1 MQRFCISIWY
11 FCIWTSK
18 FTILWQRKKNQ
29 NRKQQIANKNAV
41 ESLRFQTHY
50 GLKVKGYEEGD
61 LFQQLADIEV
71 DFISELGLTQ
81 DILDIKKMIDGVR
94 ANLHEEPT
102 PMIGD
107 FCTSICAIAL
117 KIASIPELDKM
128 QLPVSW
134 QEQVDKKIL
143 TIFYPDEK
151 RNAVV
156 EWAKMNGYNTS
167 TYLGKPIVKFTKLY
181 IRIERRDGS
190 LQSSGLSNVRKSWRW
205 QMDQERLDWAIKN
218 ISRQNTLKLFELQKL
233 ASVKQNFLLE
243 VEWFTKQ

>member
-1 MQRFCISIWY
+1 MQQRCIPTKNRINSMIFICY
-11 FCIWTSK
+11 AALLHTHMVLLYLNFKIHYIMTK
-18 FTILWQRKKNQ
+18 KKNQ

-50 GLKVKGYEEGD
+50 GLKVKGYEEGE

-94 ANLHEEPT
+94 TNLHEEPT

-156 EWAKMNGYNTS
+156 EWAKTNGYNTS
-167 TYLGKPIVKFTKLY
+167 TYLGQPIVKFTKLY

-190 LQSSGLSNVRKSWRW
+190 QQSSGLSNVRKS
-205 QMDQERLDWAIKN
+205 
-218 ISRQNTLKLFELQKL
+218 
-233 ASVKQNFLLE
+233 
-243 VEWFTKQ
+243 

>member
-1 MQRFCISIWY
+1 MLCHKDNNYICNNTAYPRKKRINSMIVICYAALLHIHMVLLHLNFKIHYIM
-11 FCIWTSK
+11 TK
-18 FTILWQRKKNQ
+18 KKNQ

-190 LQSSGLSNVRKSWRW
+190 LQSSGLSNVRKS
-205 QMDQERLDWAIKN
+205 
-218 ISRQNTLKLFELQKL
+218 
-233 ASVKQNFLLE
+233 
-243 VEWFTKQ
+243 

>member
-1 MQRFCISIWY
+1 MIVICYAALLHIHMVLLHLNFKIHYIM
-11 FCIWTSK
+11 TK
-18 FTILWQRKKNQ
+18 KKNQ

-190 LQSSGLSNVRKSWRW
+190 LQSSGLSNVRTSCR
-205 QMDQERLDWAIKN
+205 
-218 ISRQNTLKLFELQKL
+218 
-233 ASVKQNFLLE
+233 
-243 VEWFTKQ
+243 

>member
-1 MQRFCISIWY
+1 MQQRCIPTRNRINLMIFIHY
-11 FCIWTSK
+11 AVLLHTHMVLLHLNFKIHYIMTK
-18 FTILWQRKKNQ
+18 KKNQ
-29 NRKQQIANKNAV
+29 NRKQQIVNKNAV

-50 GLKVKGYEEGD
+50 GLKVKGYEEGN
-61 LFQQLADIEV
+61 LFQQLADVEV

-107 FCTSICAIAL
+107 FSTSICAIAL

-143 TIFYPDEK
+143 TIYYPDEK

-167 TYLGKPIVKFTKLY
+167 TYLGQPIVKFTKLY
-181 IRIERRDGS
+181 IRIER
-190 LQSSGLSNVRKSWRW
+190 
-205 QMDQERLDWAIKN
+205 
-218 ISRQNTLKLFELQKL
+218 SR
-233 ASVKQNFLLE
+233 S
-243 VEWFTKQ
+243 

>member
-1 MQRFCISIWY
+1 MIVICYAALLHIHMVLLHLNFKIHYIM
-11 FCIWTSK
+11 IK
-18 FTILWQRKKNQ
+18 KKNQ

-81 DILDIKKMIDGVR
+81 DILGIKKMIDGVR

-128 QLPVSW
+128 QLPVCW

-190 LQSSGLSNVRKSWRW
+190 LQSSGLSNVRKS
-205 QMDQERLDWAIKN
+205 
-218 ISRQNTLKLFELQKL
+218 
-233 ASVKQNFLLE
+233 
-243 VEWFTKQ
+243 

>member
-1 MQRFCISIWY
+1 MQQRCIPTKNRINSMIFICY
-11 FCIWTSK
+11 AALLHTHMVLLYLNFKIHYIMTK
-18 FTILWQRKKNQ
+18 KKNQ

-94 ANLHEEPT
+94 TNLHEEPT

-156 EWAKMNGYNTS
+156 EWAKTNGYNTS
-167 TYLGKPIVKFTKLY
+167 TYLGQPIVKFTKLY

-190 LQSSGLSNVRKSWRW
+190 QQSSGLSNVRMS
-205 QMDQERLDWAIKN
+205 
-218 ISRQNTLKLFELQKL
+218 
-233 ASVKQNFLLE
+233 
-243 VEWFTKQ
+243 

>member
-1 MQRFCISIWY
+1 MVLLHLNFKIHYIM
-11 FCIWTSK
+11 TK
-18 FTILWQRKKNQ
+18 KKNQ
-29 NRKQQIANKNAV
+29 NRKQQIVNKKAV

-50 GLKVKGYEEGD
+50 GLKVKGYEED
-61 LFQQLADIEV
+61 NLFQQLADVEV
-71 DFISELGLTQ
+71 DFISELGLIQ

-143 TIFYPDEK
+143 TIYYPDEK

-167 TYLGKPIVKFTKLY
+167 TYLGQPIVKFTKLY
-181 IRIERRDGS
+181 IRIER
-190 LQSSGLSNVRKSWRW
+190 
-205 QMDQERLDWAIKN
+205 
-218 ISRQNTLKLFELQKL
+218 SR
-233 ASVKQNFLLE
+233 S
-243 VEWFTKQ
+243 

>member
-1 MQRFCISIWY
+1 MQQRCIPTKNRINSMIFICY
-11 FCIWTSK
+11 AALLHTHMVLLYLNFKIHYIMTK
-18 FTILWQRKKNQ
+18 KKNQ

-94 ANLHEEPT
+94 TNLHEDPT

-156 EWAKMNGYNTS
+156 EWAKTNGYNTS
-167 TYLGKPIVKFTKLY
+167 TYLGQPIVKFTKLY

-190 LQSSGLSNVRKSWRW
+190 QQSSGLSNVRKS
-205 QMDQERLDWAIKN
+205 
-218 ISRQNTLKLFELQKL
+218 
-233 ASVKQNFLLE
+233 
-243 VEWFTKQ
+243 

>member
-1 MQRFCISIWY
+1 
-11 FCIWTSK
+11 
-18 FTILWQRKKNQ
+18 
-29 NRKQQIANKNAV
+29 
-41 ESLRFQTHY
+41 
-50 GLKVKGYEEGD
+50 
-61 LFQQLADIEV
+61 
-71 DFISELGLTQ
+71 
-81 DILDIKKMIDGVR
+81 MIDGVR

-156 EWAKMNGYNTS
+156 EWAKTNGYNTS
-167 TYLGKPIVKFTKLY
+167 TYLGQPIVKFTKLY

-190 LQSSGLSNVRKSWRW
+190 QQSSGLSNVRKS
-205 QMDQERLDWAIKN
+205 
-218 ISRQNTLKLFELQKL
+218 
-233 ASVKQNFLLE
+233 
-243 VEWFTKQ
+243 

>member
-1 MQRFCISIWY
+1 M
-11 FCIWTSK
+11 TK
-18 FTILWQRKKNQ
+18 KKNQ

-190 LQSSGLSNVRKSWRW
+190 LQSSGLSNVRKS
-205 QMDQERLDWAIKN
+205 
-218 ISRQNTLKLFELQKL
+218 
-233 ASVKQNFLLE
+233 
-243 VEWFTKQ
+243 

>member
-1 MQRFCISIWY
+1 MQQRCIPTKNRINSMIFICY
-11 FCIWTSK
+11 AALLHTHMVLLYLNFKIHYIMTK
-18 FTILWQRKKNQ
+18 KKNQ

-94 ANLHEEPT
+94 TNLHEEPT

-156 EWAKMNGYNTS
+156 EWAKTNGYNTS
-167 TYLGKPIVKFTKLY
+167 TYLGQPIVKFTKLY

-190 LQSSGLSNVRKSWRW
+190 QQSSGLSNVRKS
-205 QMDQERLDWAIKN
+205 
-218 ISRQNTLKLFELQKL
+218 
-233 ASVKQNFLLE
+233 
-243 VEWFTKQ
+243 

>member
-1 MQRFCISIWY
+1 MQQRCIPTRNRINLMIFIHY
-11 FCIWTSK
+11 AVLLHTHMVLLHLNFKIHYIMTK
-18 FTILWQRKKNQ
+18 KKNQ

-50 GLKVKGYEEGD
+50 GLKVKGYEEGN
-61 LFQQLADIEV
+61 LFQQLADVEV

-107 FCTSICAIAL
+107 FSTSICAIAL
-117 KIASIPELDKM
+117 KIASIHELDKM

-134 QEQVDKKIL
+134 QEQFDKKIL

-167 TYLGKPIVKFTKLY
+167 TYLGQPIVKFTKLY
-181 IRIERRDGS
+181 IRIER
-190 LQSSGLSNVRKSWRW
+190 
-205 QMDQERLDWAIKN
+205 
-218 ISRQNTLKLFELQKL
+218 SR
-233 ASVKQNFLLE
+233 S
-243 VEWFTKQ
+243 

>member
-1 MQRFCISIWY
+1 MQQHCIP
-11 FCIWTSK
+11 TKKANK
-18 FTILWQRKKNQ
+18 FNGFICYAALLHIHMVLLHLNFKIHYIMTKKKNQ

-190 LQSSGLSNVRKSWRW
+190 QQSSGLSNVRKS
-205 QMDQERLDWAIKN
+205 
-218 ISRQNTLKLFELQKL
+218 
-233 ASVKQNFLLE
+233 
-243 VEWFTKQ
+243 

>member
-1 MQRFCISIWY
+1 M
-11 FCIWTSK
+11 TK
-18 FTILWQRKKNQ
+18 KKNQ

-117 KIASIPELDKM
+117 KITSIPELDKM
-128 QLPVSW
+128 QLPVCW

-190 LQSSGLSNVRKSWRW
+190 LQSSGLSNVRKS
-205 QMDQERLDWAIKN
+205 
-218 ISRQNTLKLFELQKL
+218 
-233 ASVKQNFLLE
+233 
-243 VEWFTKQ
+243 

>member
-1 MQRFCISIWY
+1 MIFICYAALLHIHMVLLHLNFKIHY
-11 FCIWTSK
+11 IMTK
-18 FTILWQRKKNQ
+18 KKNQ

-143 TIFYPDEK
+143 TIFYPDET

-167 TYLGKPIVKFTKLY
+167 TYLGQPIVKFTKLY
-181 IRIERRDGS
+181 IRIERRVGS
-190 LQSSGLSNVRKSWRW
+190 QQSSGLSNVRKS
-205 QMDQERLDWAIKN
+205 
-218 ISRQNTLKLFELQKL
+218 
-233 ASVKQNFLLE
+233 
-243 VEWFTKQ
+243 

>member
-1 MQRFCISIWY
+1 MIVICYAALLHIHMVLLHLNFKIHYIM
-11 FCIWTSK
+11 TK
-18 FTILWQRKKNQ
+18 KKNQ

-143 TIFYPDEK
+143 TIFYPDKK

-190 LQSSGLSNVRKSWRW
+190 LQSSGLSNVRKS
-205 QMDQERLDWAIKN
+205 
-218 ISRQNTLKLFELQKL
+218 
-233 ASVKQNFLLE
+233 
-243 VEWFTKQ
+243 

>member
-1 MQRFCISIWY
+1 MQQHCIPTKKAKNSMIVICY
-11 FCIWTSK
+11 AALLHIHMVLLHLNFKIHYIMTK
-18 FTILWQRKKNQ
+18 KKNQ

-190 LQSSGLSNVRKSWRW
+190 LQSSGLSNVRKS
-205 QMDQERLDWAIKN
+205 
-218 ISRQNTLKLFELQKL
+218 
-233 ASVKQNFLLE
+233 
-243 VEWFTKQ
+243 

>member
-1 MQRFCISIWY
+1 M
-11 FCIWTSK
+11 TK
-18 FTILWQRKKNQ
+18 KKNQ

-143 TIFYPDEK
+143 TIFYPDKK

-190 LQSSGLSNVRKSWRW
+190 LQSSGLSNVRKS
-205 QMDQERLDWAIKN
+205 
-218 ISRQNTLKLFELQKL
+218 
-233 ASVKQNFLLE
+233 
-243 VEWFTKQ
+243 

>member
-1 MQRFCISIWY
+1 MLCHKDNNYICNNTAYPRKKRINSMIFICYAALLHIHMVLLHLNFKIRY
-11 FCIWTSK
+11 IMTK
-18 FTILWQRKKNQ
+18 KKNQ

-41 ESLRFQTHY
+41 DSLRFQTHY

-190 LQSSGLSNVRKSWRW
+190 LQSSGLSNVRKS
-205 QMDQERLDWAIKN
+205 
-218 ISRQNTLKLFELQKL
+218 
-233 ASVKQNFLLE
+233 
-243 VEWFTKQ
+243 